1 MLVNFRYKVNHITG
15 SNNTVVNNTS
25 HILCQQTGSLMEIYF
40 NGNKI
45 TSGSTNGLSQTRNTA
60 NIYIGSKGRQSV
72 PDSKSNSNLRLFNG
86 NLTNLNIWNKALT
99 QTEITNVSES
109 INASPYIGNIFY
121 RNSFATITHPKY
133 HTILSSSAVEGNL
146 KQLKFKGT
154 HLIYEHEYQ
163 CTVNENE
170 YNNTY
175 NITSRKEKSNTSNE
189 IANFATGSNFKPF
202 VTTIGLY
209 NENNELLVVGK
220 LGQPI
225 RMSDE
230 TDTTFIVR
238 WDT

>member
-1 MLVNFRYKVNHITG
+1 
-15 SNNTVVNNTS
+15 
-25 HILCQQTGSLMEIYF
+25 MEIYF